1 MSSGC
6 AWSWRPAPK
15 RCVRLRATSVTGSSI
30 ARGFFW
36 SAAAPRRSI
45 AAEGRRRH
53 EVGASERSAAGAPRR
68 SGRGVEGN
76 WAKTRSGRFRAQ
88 RRRRPE
94 AERTRSRGKLKVMLT
109 REQISDGLK
118 RARYVTNERVETAI
132 FLALALEKPLL
143 IEGPAGAGKTEVA
156 KVLAEM
162 LHTELIRL
170 QCYEGLDEARAL
182 YEWNY
187 QKQLLRMQPGE
198 QQGLRWEEL
207 SEHIFSRDYLLERPL
222 LKAITAP
229 SRVVLLIDEVDKADE
244 EFEAFLLELLSD
256 FQISVPELGTLKAHE
271 RPVVILTS
279 NRAREL
285 SEALRRRCLHLFID
299 FPGIEQE
306 RKIIEF
312 KVPELDAK
320 LAAEAARFVS
330 AIRKLGLRKPP
341 SIAETLDWARALVR
355 LGVRELDTD
364 AVRTALGVLLKHEE
378 DRVKVESK
386 ASALAPRRR

>member
-1 MSSGC
+1 LAEAGGITE
-6 AWSWRPAPK
+6 A
-15 RCVRLRATSVTGSSI
+15 VTGVWPPLKSSLP
-30 ARGFFW
+30 
-36 SAAAPRRSI
+36 SLM
-45 AAEGRRRH
+45 E
-53 EVGASERSAAGAPRR
+53 
-68 SGRGVEGN
+68 
-76 WAKTRSGRFRAQ
+76 
-88 RRRRPE
+88 
-94 AERTRSRGKLKVMLT
+94 LT
-109 REQISDGLK
+109 TKFVADGLK
-118 RARYVTNERVETAI
+118 KARYITNERVETAI
-132 FLALALEKPLL
+132 FLALTLEKPLL

-156 KVLAEM
+156 KVLSEM
-162 LHTELIRL
+162 LEASLVRL

-187 QKQLLRMQPGE
+187 QKQLLRMQADE

-229 SRVVLLIDEVDKADE
+229 RRIVLLIDEIDKADE

-256 FQISVPELGTLKAHE
+256 FQVSVPELGTLKARQ
-271 RPVVILTS
+271 RPAVILTS

-306 RKIIEF
+306 RKIIEL

-320 LAAEAARFVS
+320 LAAEAARFVG

-341 SIAETLDWARALVR
+341 SIAETLDWARALMS
-355 LGVRELDTD
+355 LGVRELDSD
-364 AVRTALGVLLKHEE
+364 AVRAALGVLLKHED
-378 DRVKVESK
+378 DRAKVESK
-386 ASALAPRRR
+386 ASTLAPRAR

>member
-1 MSSGC
+1 M
-6 AWSWRPAPK
+6 K
-15 RCVRLRATSVTGSSI
+15 FT
-30 ARGFFW
+30 
-36 SAAAPRRSI
+36 
-45 AAEGRRRH
+45 H
-53 EVGASERSAAGAPRR
+53 
-68 SGRGVEGN
+68 
-76 WAKTRSGRFRAQ
+76 
-88 RRRRPE
+88 
-94 AERTRSRGKLKVMLT
+94 
-109 REQISDGLK
+109 EQISEGLR
-118 RARYVTNERVETAI
+118 RAQYITNERVETAI

-143 IEGPAGAGKTEVA
+143 IEGPAGSGKTEVA
-156 KVLAEM
+156 KVLAEI
-162 LHTELIRL
+162 LRTELIRL

-187 QKQLLRMQPGE
+187 QKQLLRMQADE

-229 SRVVLLIDEVDKADE
+229 RRIVLLIDEIDKADE

-256 FQISVPELGTLKAHE
+256 FQVSVPELGTLKAHE
-271 RPVVILTS
+271 RPAVILTS

-306 RKIIEF
+306 RKIIEL

-320 LAAEAARFVS
+320 LAAEAARFVG

-341 SIAETLDWARALVR
+341 SIAETLDWARALMS

-364 AVRTALGVLLKHEE
+364 AVRAALGVLLKHE
-378 DRVKVESK
+378 DDVAKVESK
-386 ASALAPRRR
+386 ASTLAPRAR

>member
-1 MSSGC
+1 MN
-6 AWSWRPAPK
+6 
-15 RCVRLRATSVTGSSI
+15 VT
-30 ARGFFW
+30 
-36 SAAAPRRSI
+36 
-45 AAEGRRRH
+45 H
-53 EVGASERSAAGAPRR
+53 
-68 SGRGVEGN
+68 
-76 WAKTRSGRFRAQ
+76 
-88 RRRRPE
+88 
-94 AERTRSRGKLKVMLT
+94 
-109 REQISDGLK
+109 EQISDGLK
-118 RARYVTNERVETAI
+118 RAHYVTNERVETAI

-156 KVLAEM
+156 KVLSEI

-187 QKQLLRMQPGE
+187 QKQLLRMQADE

-207 SEHIFSRDYLLERPL
+207 SEHIFSRDFLLERPL
-222 LKAITAP
+222 LRAITSP
-229 SRVVLLIDEVDKADE
+229 SRIVLLIDEVDKADE

-256 FQISVPELGTLKAHE
+256 FQVSVPELGTLKAHE
-271 RPVVILTS
+271 KPAVILTS

-299 FPGIEQE
+299 FPGTEQE
-306 RKIIEF
+306 RKIIEL

-320 LAAEAARFVS
+320 LAAEAARFVG

-364 AVRTALGVLLKHEE
+364 AVRTALGVLLKHED

-386 ASALAPRRR
+386 ASSLAPRRKSAT